1 MTAITATILQE
12 DFSRN
17 QSGNQELPEQSQG
30 CALKWRCRQLS
41 VRRSQQ
47 IRSIDLPALENEQW
61 LGECLHNSSVRL
73 IRIEP
78 DLGEAKLKLWAAA
91 CAKANKP
98 LFLRLPPA
106 GSLPGKRS
114 PLLWGLKRLIDW
126 IAAALLLLVLSP
138 VMLALMALVRLSSP
152 GPVFFTQWR
161 VGERGRLFRIF
172 KFRTMVVD
180 AEKLHHQVMGNL
192 SGLHKREDDFRI
204 TPIGRFLR
212 KYSLDELPQL
222 FNVLVGEMSLV
233 GPRPW
238 ALYDAVRLSKSEQR
252 RLNAL
257 PGITGDWQVKARS
270 HLLDLEAVTRCD
282 LEYLHSWSVWRDL
295 KILLMTIPKVLSGV
309 GAY

>member
-1 MTAITATILQE
+1 MTTFTAKILQE
-12 DFSRN
+12 DFSH
-17 QSGNQELPEQSQG
+17 NQERLDGSEG

-41 VRRSQQ
+41 VRRSHQFRP
-47 IRSIDLPALENEQW
+47 IYLPALENEQW
-61 LGECLHNSSVRL
+61 LAECLQNSSVRL

-78 DLGEAKLKLWAAA
+78 ELGETKLKFWASA

-98 LFLRLPPA
+98 LFLRLSPA
-106 GSLPGKRS
+106 RSLPGKRS
-114 PLLWGLKRLIDW
+114 PLLWRLKRLMDW
-126 IAAALLLLVLSP
+126 IAAAVLLLVLSP
-138 VMLALMALVRLSSP
+138 FMLGLMALVRSSSP

-161 VGERGRLFRIF
+161 VGERGKLFRIF
-172 KFRTMVVD
+172 KFRTMVVG
-180 AEKLHHQVMGNL
+180 AETLHHQVMGNQT
-192 SGLHKREDDFRI
+192 GLHKREDDFRI
-204 TPIGRFLR
+204 TPVGRFLR

-222 FNVLVGEMSLV
+222 FNVLRGEMSLV

-238 ALYDAVRLSKSEQR
+238 ALYDALRLSKSEQR

-282 LEYLHSWSVWRDL
+282 LEYLHDWSVWRDV